1 MNRILQFL
9 IFIFWGTLLY
19 SQNIVVDGVTFSA
32 DRKTLISYSVD
43 NTMEEY
49 SIPEGIKEISE
60 SAFRNASI
68 NKLILPSTLNVI
80 GDFAFKDCSNLE
92 IVTWKNFPKV
102 VGRYIFSGSGIV
114 SFQTLEDSR
123 NCIAIDGVL
132 FSKDQK
138 TLLCFPRFK
147 EPAIVPEGT
156 EIIGMG
162 AFESGEM
169 WEVVLPA
176 SIMRIED
183 NAFWMTMRIP
193 TRFMDYICLDNV
205 VCNALIPPT
214 IIGNPFAAPYKI
226 DLYVP
231 AESFDIYRKTPYWED
246 FRSINGST
254 GIVQEQVRVSTSKVW
269 IKNDILYLE
278 SEKEIGTIEIY
289 NTYGVCIWNESIV
302 DKTWQLEAYKLP
314 MGLFFLKVFTVDGN
328 QETFK
333 LSN

>member
-123 NCIAIDGVL
+123 NCMV
-132 FSKDQK
+132 
-138 TLLCFPRFK
+138 
-147 EPAIVPEGT
+147 
-156 EIIGMG
+156 
-162 AFESGEM
+162 
-169 WEVVLPA
+169 
-176 SIMRIED
+176 
-183 NAFWMTMRIP
+183 
-193 TRFMDYICLDNV
+193 Y
-205 VCNALIPPT
+205 
-214 IIGNPFAAPYKI
+214 Y
-226 DLYVP
+226 
-231 AESFDIYRKTPYWED
+231 
-246 FRSINGST
+246 
-254 GIVQEQVRVSTSKVW
+254 
-269 IKNDILYLE
+269 
-278 SEKEIGTIEIY
+278 
-289 NTYGVCIWNESIV
+289 
-302 DKTWQLEAYKLP
+302 
-314 MGLFFLKVFTVDGN
+314 FLKTKRHFYVSRDLKN
-328 QETFK
+328 R
-333 LSN
+333 LSFRKELK